1 MLHECKGRGK
11 FVMISLK
18 KFPEPFLVVI
28 ASLDDGYEHKR
39 NEEGD
44 QGGPWTPLEGPK
56 ICFRRS

>member
-28 ASLDDGYEHKR
+28 ASLDEGYESQSIRIIKLFLR
-39 NEEGD
+39 
-44 QGGPWTPLEGPK
+44 L
-56 ICFRRS
+56 